1 MIHSSSSSDSEEL
14 CDTPDDESSISAGEP
29 SSGTVFRAFDIHS
42 INGKNYFYTSFK
54 CGFY

>member
-14 CDTPDDESSISAGEP
+14 SDTSDDESNISGGEP
-29 SSGTVFRAFDIHS
+29 SSRTVFRAFDIHS

-54 CGFY
+54 CGF